1 MVNELKQAVDKAEK
15 LSINDQQ
22 AIARLILDEIEWFQ
36 TFRDSQ
42 NNLVTLAEEA
52 ISEFRTGKTKPLDL
66 SEWLP
71 VLLIDLG
78 NRLANY
84 LTS

>member
-1 MVNELKQAVDKAEK
+1 
-15 LSINDQQ
+15 
-22 AIARLILDEIEWFQ
+22 
-36 TFRDSQ
+36 
-42 NNLVTLAEEA
+42 LVTLAEEA